1 MKNSPAQ
8 TLRHVNYDF
17 LLSFLSTDLYLYHFI
32 NFTKR
37 KTLKLL
43 TPFDHFTDCCWM
55 ILGWISA
62 LTSEPN
68 IKESGPDVYHLS
80 DQGREKIIGLR

>member
-1 MKNSPAQ
+1 MISCLNIAADI
-8 TLRHVNYDF
+8 RCFYFYEF
-17 LLSFLSTDLYLYHFI
+17 L
-32 NFTKR
+32 KR
-37 KTLKLL
+37 KTFELL
-43 TPFDHFTDCCWM
+43 AFFDHFIDCCWM